1 MDSNQRWHLFPANA
15 DRQILPMPTDNQ
27 SEQLLAQTFP
37 IIYAMFNGDSQRNML
52 PTIEPSE
59 SGSSVQGTSTLVSE
73 QERNRKDKKKYLER
87 QRRSKINYLI
97 KTMHNLVFEMSDEK
111 FRKTEI
117 CEMLTDCL
125 TVMKSLYKNVMGDPV
140 LKAKI
145 LPPGLLSSEVT
156 ETNSCVEDTAFS
168 PSREKEEEEG
178 EGKEGEEVENVPP
191 GLNKAPL
198 SPVSIHPSSIQTMS
212 TPMEYR
218 ERKRDSIDS
227 GLERSRPSI
236 STDIPNLSFSSPD
249 KSSTSKRSR
258 LTSTSQIWRPYL
270 D

>member
-1 MDSNQRWHLFPANA
+1 MPLSSINNNQGTVHNQNIPHAMPIFPIMYSTCPSVSSKSISTVQ
-15 DRQILPMPTDNQ
+15 RMPTKL
-27 SEQLLAQTFP
+27 SE
-37 IIYAMFNGDSQRNML
+37 R
-52 PTIEPSE
+52 
-59 SGSSVQGTSTLVSE
+59 
-73 QERNRKDKKKYLER
+73 ERNRKDKKKYLER

-97 KTMHNLVFEMSDEK
+97 KSMHNLVFEMSGEK

-117 CEMLTDCL
+117 CEMLTDF
-125 TVMKSLYKNVMGDPV
+125 
-140 LKAKI
+140 
-145 LPPGLLSSEVT
+145 T